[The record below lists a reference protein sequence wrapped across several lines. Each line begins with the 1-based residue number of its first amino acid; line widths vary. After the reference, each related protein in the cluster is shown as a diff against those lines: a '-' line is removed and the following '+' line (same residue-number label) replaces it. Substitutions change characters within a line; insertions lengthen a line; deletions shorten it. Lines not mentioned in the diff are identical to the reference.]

1 MHPPMM
7 YQDLTTRALIEHAAR
22 YHSDTGIVSVGT
34 LGGREYSTWGEVADT
49 PGIWPPPCI
58 GWISRQAPAA
68 ARWRGIIAVIWKS
81 ILASVLGD
89 G

>member
-34 LGGREYSTWGEVADT
+34 LGGREYSTWG
-49 PGIWPPPCI
+49 
-58 GWISRQAPAA
+58 
-68 ARWRGIIAVIWKS
+68 
-81 ILASVLGD
+81 
-89 G
+89 